1 MEKAFS
7 LCEQLKI
14 ELKEYDLID
23 LLEKLS
29 CLRFLILTNSIK
41 CIEEE
46 RRKYRT
52 LFDKA
57 FCFLFPFLLCY
68 KVEQG
73 SKKINYD
80 ELNNICEKIFEI
92 SLDNKFSNQ
101 LNDEDYFTKID
112 YVQNNLTDLIA
123 GCKKIPVGDLL
134 KFENDLLENKY
145 NVDNETLLKEL
156 IEIFPQKIYSPID
169 QKQHT
174 IEDFINNFNL
184 YIDVNNFIL
193 KDNSKSYK
201 ICLDLSIEFGALS
214 ETQFDI
220 SNPLSTVNLTRKIF
234 IKNDGIIYNI
244 CDDLIC
250 SRLIR
255 SIESL
260 FNTTCENNQWA
271 INYKEGTETLVGEM
285 FDQYLP
291 GGKNYKNLFYRD
303 ANGRLCENDVLFK
316 FYNFVFCIEIK
327 GSKFNPDPIAKNYKK
342 VKESYDLVIEK
353 VQNQVIRIKEQINK
367 QIAFNILD
375 CKGKTV
381 EKLFNSRQTKVI
393 GICVYFEDIG
403 TLLSGLPSN
412 CEKVLHVSFYDLV
425 IIFNYL
431 NNPFLI
437 TKYLLERSEI
447 INNENIFINDEMV
460 YLDLFSQNV
469 QLSYIFNN
477 NKLITDTNVK
487 KYFTFN
493 DEIEKCFYEN
503 IPKAKLNIS
512 KLLIRI
518 LTMENYLD
526 LDEDLFDGLFGLLN
540 VPNEKLEKLEAKYA
554 INNRKNIRLPIAFT
568 ISDKE
573 SKEYSILI
581 ISRDHNPTQKLQN
594 IAFVKKYFDH
604 KNSITHAYLILVGEE
619 YSKCMK
625 FTRDSDVF
633 KSIDEN
639 KILSDMNCFIKQSD
653 DLN

>member
-1 MEKAFS
+1 MEKASS

-46 RRKYRT
+46 RRKYRI

-169 QKQHT
+169 QKPHT

-234 IKNDGIIYNI
+234 IK
-244 CDDLIC
+244 
-250 SRLIR
+250 
-255 SIESL
+255 
-260 FNTTCENNQWA
+260 
-271 INYKEGTETLVGEM
+271 M
-285 FDQYLP
+285 M
-291 GGKNYKNLFYRD
+291 
-303 ANGRLCENDVLFK
+303 VL
-316 FYNFVFCIEIK
+316 Y
-327 GSKFNPDPIAKNYKK
+327 
-342 VKESYDLVIEK
+342 
-353 VQNQVIRIKEQINK
+353 
-367 QIAFNILD
+367 
-375 CKGKTV
+375 
-381 EKLFNSRQTKVI
+381 
-393 GICVYFEDIG
+393 
-403 TLLSGLPSN
+403 
-412 CEKVLHVSFYDLV
+412 
-425 IIFNYL
+425 IIFVM
-431 NNPFLI
+431 I
-437 TKYLLERSEI
+437 
-447 INNENIFINDEMV
+447 
-460 YLDLFSQNV
+460 LFV
-469 QLSYIFNN
+469 
-477 NKLITDTNVK
+477 
-487 KYFTFN
+487 
-493 DEIEKCFYEN
+493 
-503 IPKAKLNIS
+503 
-512 KLLIRI
+512 
-518 LTMENYLD
+518 
-526 LDEDLFDGLFGLLN
+526 
-540 VPNEKLEKLEAKYA
+540 
-554 INNRKNIRLPIAFT
+554 
-568 ISDKE
+568 
-573 SKEYSILI
+573 
-581 ISRDHNPTQKLQN
+581 RD
-594 IAFVKKYFDH
+594 
-604 KNSITHAYLILVGEE
+604 
-619 YSKCMK
+619 
-625 FTRDSDVF
+625 
-633 KSIDEN
+633 
-639 KILSDMNCFIKQSD
+639 
-653 DLN
+653 